1 MPLLS
6 SSRRSIGLLLHLIL
20 EFANLLLNL
29 FLLFGIFGFN
39 YLLLLIILL
48 FLFNYLQLDNK
59 KLDAL
64 KKSKERS
71 AIMQVS
77 DFSVGNRICHDRW
90 FLFVIHFMNFI
101 LASLDNIEI
110 LMSI

>member
-6 SSRRSIGLLLHLIL
+6 PSSRSIGRLLHFCLVLANYLLIL
-20 EFANLLLNL
+20 ILVLSN
-29 FLLFGIFGFN
+29 FGFN
-39 YLLLLIILL
+39 YLFLIIIFL

-77 DFSVGNRICHDRW
+77 DFI
-90 FLFVIHFMNFI
+90 NF
-101 LASLDNIEI
+101 
-110 LMSI
+110 